1 MAVPDEIAARVD
13 ALREQIRYHNERYH
27 LLDAPEISDADY
39 DALVIEL
46 RALEEEFP
54 ELITPDSPTQI
65 IGAPASATFA
75 AVVHRAPMMSL
86 DNAFSFDELVAWGT
100 RAERGLTAA
109 GAGPM
114 RFVCELKIDGL
125 AMSVRYENGRLVQA
139 ATRGDGRTGEDV
151 TANVK
156 TIKALPH
163 RLEGAPEV
171 LEVRGEVYMPVA
183 AFDNLNKRQAEA
195 GDRLFANPRNSAAGS
210 LRQKD
215 PKITA
220 SRELS
225 IWCYQLGEVQ
235 GGPEFTSHH
244 ETLDTLRELGL
255 PVNPEIR
262 TLDTLEA
269 VYEYCSGWEH
279 QRHSLPY
286 EIDGVVV
293 KIDDLAQREAL
304 GATSHAPR
312 WAIAYKFPPEE
323 RVTTLRDIM
332 VSIGRTGKATPF
344 AMLEPVFVGGSTV
357 GLATLHNE
365 DQVRL
370 KDVRPGDKVVV
381 RKAGDVIPE
390 VVKPVLAERPKGSK
404 PWVFPKI
411 CPCPLQSPLTRA
423 EGESDTFCTH
433 PDCPNQRDQRIIH
446 FASRGAMDIEGVGE
460 RTVFLFSKAGLVHD
474 PGDIY
479 SLRKEDLLGFE
490 GFGEISVNNLLAA
503 IEASKQRPLANLL
516 IALGIKHL
524 GGAGATLLARTF
536 GHLDSI
542 AGASEADLAAVP
554 GIGPT
559 IAASVHRWFNDPRN
573 QPLLEKLHIAGVDLG
588 RVEVSRVPQVLAG
601 KSVVVTGTLEGFSRE
616 AAEEAIV
623 ARGGKAP
630 GSVSKKTTAVVVG
643 REPGAAKLTKAE
655 DLGVPVLDEAGFV
668 ELLETGEVPVG

>member
-1 MAVPDEIAARVD
+1 
-13 ALREQIRYHNERYH
+13 
-27 LLDAPEISDADY
+27 
-39 DALVIEL
+39 
-46 RALEEEFP
+46 
-54 ELITPDSPTQI
+54 
-65 IGAPASATFA
+65 
-75 AVVHRAPMMSL
+75 
-86 DNAFSFDELVAWGT
+86 
-100 RAERGLTAA
+100 
-109 GAGPM
+109 M

-125 AMSVRYENGRLVQA
+125 AMSVRYEGGRLVQA

-163 RLEGAPEV
+163 RLEGAPHV

-183 AFDNLNKRQAEA
+183 AFDALNKRQAEA

-225 IWCYQLGEVQ
+225 IWCYQLGEVE

-244 ETLDTLRELGL
+244 ETLDMLRDLGL

-269 VYEYCSGWEH
+269 VYEYCSSWEH

-293 KIDDLAQREAL
+293 KIDDLAQRSAL

-390 VVKPVLAERPKGSK
+390 VVKPVLSERPKRSK
-404 PWVFPKI
+404 PWVFPKT

-423 EGESDTFCTH
+423 EGESDTYCTH

-446 FASRGAMDIEGVGE
+446 FASRGAMDIEGLGE

-490 GFGEISVNNLLAA
+490 GFGEISVNNLLSA
-503 IEASKQRPLANLL
+503 IEASKQRPLGELARSRS
-516 IALGIKHL
+516 ASSTS
-524 GGAGATLLARTF
+524 AARARRCLLARSGTSTRSRRRARPTSPRCRAS
-536 GHLDSI
+536 GRRSPPACTDGSTTRGTSHCSKSSTPPVSTS
-542 AGASEADLAAVP
+542 GASSSRACRRCSPAR
-554 GIGPT
+554 
-559 IAASVHRWFNDPRN
+559 ASSSPARSTASAGRAPR
-573 QPLLEKLHIAGVDLG
+573 
-588 RVEVSRVPQVLAG
+588 RRS
-601 KSVVVTGTLEGFSRE
+601 SRE
-616 AAEEAIV
+616 AASPRDRCRRRRPRWSSAESPAPRSSRRPKSW
-623 ARGGKAP
+623 ASLSSTRP
-630 GSVSKKTTAVVVG
+630 GS
-643 REPGAAKLTKAE
+643 
-655 DLGVPVLDEAGFV
+655 
-668 ELLETGEVPVG
+668 

>member
-1 MAVPDEIAARVD
+1 
-13 ALREQIRYHNERYH
+13 
-27 LLDAPEISDADY
+27 
-39 DALVIEL
+39 
-46 RALEEEFP
+46 
-54 ELITPDSPTQI
+54 
-65 IGAPASATFA
+65 
-75 AVVHRAPMMSL
+75 
-86 DNAFSFDELVAWGT
+86 
-100 RAERGLTAA
+100 
-109 GAGPM
+109 M

-125 AMSVRYENGRLVQA
+125 AMSVRYEGGRLVQA

-163 RLEGAPEV
+163 RLEGAPHV

-183 AFDNLNKRQAEA
+183 AFDALNKRQAEA

-225 IWCYQLGEVQ
+225 IWCYQLGEVE

-244 ETLDTLRELGL
+244 ETLDMLRDLGL

-269 VYEYCSGWEH
+269 VYEYCSSWEH

-293 KIDDLAQREAL
+293 KIDDLAQRSAL

-370 KDVRPGDKVVV
+370 KDVRPGDKVIV

-390 VVKPVLAERPKGSK
+390 VVKPVLSERPKRSK
-404 PWVFPKI
+404 PWVFPKT
-411 CPCPLQSPLTRA
+411 CPCPSAEPADPRRGRERHLLHSSRLPEPARPAHHPLRVPRGDGHRGTGRAHCVPVQQGRPGARPRRHLQPAQGGPARVRGVRRDLGEQPAVRDRGFEATSPRELAHRA
-423 EGESDTFCTH
+423 RHQAPRRRGGDVACSHVRAPRLDRGGERGR
-433 PDCPNQRDQRIIH
+433 PR
-446 FASRGAMDIEGVGE
+446 RGAGHRADDRRQRAPMVP
-460 RTVFLFSKAGLVHD
+460 RPAQRATARKA
-474 PGDIY
+474 PRRR
-479 SLRKEDLLGFE
+479 SRPRARRA
-490 GFGEISVNNLLAA
+490 LARA
-503 IEASKQRPLANLL
+503 
-516 IALGIKHL
+516 
-524 GGAGATLLARTF
+524 AGARRQERRRHRHARR
-536 GHLDSI
+536 LQ
-542 AGASEADLAAVP
+542 P
-554 GIGPT
+554 G
-559 IAASVHRWFNDPRN
+559 
-573 QPLLEKLHIAGVDLG
+573 G
-588 RVEVSRVPQVLAG
+588 RRG
-601 KSVVVTGTLEGFSRE
+601 GDRRRE
-616 AAEEAIV
+616 AASPRDRCRRRRPRWSSAESPAPRSSRRPKSW
-623 ARGGKAP
+623 ASLSSTRP
-630 GSVSKKTTAVVVG
+630 GS
-643 REPGAAKLTKAE
+643 
-655 DLGVPVLDEAGFV
+655 
-668 ELLETGEVPVG
+668 

>member
-1 MAVPDEIAARVD
+1 M
-13 ALREQIRYHNERYH
+13 
-27 LLDAPEISDADY
+27 
-39 DALVIEL
+39 
-46 RALEEEFP
+46 
-54 ELITPDSPTQI
+54 
-65 IGAPASATFA
+65 
-75 AVVHRAPMMSL
+75 
-86 DNAFSFDELVAWGT
+86 
-100 RAERGLTAA
+100 
-109 GAGPM
+109 
-114 RFVCELKIDGL
+114 
-125 AMSVRYENGRLVQA
+125 
-139 ATRGDGRTGEDV
+139 
-151 TANVK
+151 
-156 TIKALPH
+156 
-163 RLEGAPEV
+163 
-171 LEVRGEVYMPVA
+171 
-183 AFDNLNKRQAEA
+183 
-195 GDRLFANPRNSAAGS
+195 
-210 LRQKD
+210 
-215 PKITA
+215 
-220 SRELS
+220 
-225 IWCYQLGEVQ
+225 
-235 GGPEFTSHH
+235 
-244 ETLDTLRELGL
+244 
-255 PVNPEIR
+255 NPEIR

-269 VYEYCSGWEH
+269 VYEYCSAWEH

-404 PWVFPKI
+404 PWVFPKT

-490 GFGEISVNNLLAA
+490 GFGEISVNNLLARDRGV
-503 IEASKQRPLANLL
+503 EAAAPREPARSRSASSTSAAPERPF
-516 IALGIKHL
+516 
-524 GGAGATLLARTF
+524 LLARSGT
-536 GHLDSI
+536 STRSPRR
-542 AGASEADLAAVP
+542 AKPTSPRCRASARPSRPACIDGSTILA
-554 GIGPT
+554 T
-559 IAASVHRWFNDPRN
+559 E
-573 QPLLEKLHIAGVDLG
+573 PLLDKLHAAGVDLG

-616 AAEEAIV
+616 GAEEAIV
-623 ARGGKAP
+623 ARGGKSP

-668 ELLETGEVPVG
+668 ALLETGEVPVG